1 MAPREGVVNMSD
13 FGVAGKRTVREFDGA
28 VKVHVSKGQHLFFR
42 LTVQGAEPIFSF
54 VCQDKARLSEHQFP
68 GHPKKVYEWNWSK
81 EGDES
86 DRESDVY
93 GVTMSFFTAIRYT
106 LVVEHREDDGTLI
119 DLLKDIDYES
129 NHPAD
134 NFTETLRILTA

>member
-1 MAPREGVVNMSD
+1 MPS

-28 VKVHVSKGQHLFFR
+28 VKVHVSKGQYLFFR
-42 LTVQGAEPIFSF
+42 LTSQGAEPIFSF
-54 VCQDKARLSEHQFP
+54 VCQDKARMSEHQFP
-68 GHPKKVYEWNWSK
+68 GHPKKVYEWTWSK
-81 EGDES
+81 GVNES
-86 DRESDVY
+86 DRVNDVY

-106 LVVEHREDDGTLI
+106 LVVEHREADDTVI
-119 DLLKDIDYES
+119 DVLKDIDYES